1 MKKKLFA
8 YMLLLTAIV
17 SVTSGCM
24 VREGYGN
31 RRNHHDR
38 YHNNGYNNGYNR
50 GDHYHDSTHDRGY

>member
-8 YMLLLTAIV
+8 YMLALTAIV

-31 RRNHHDR
+31 HRNHHDR
-38 YHNNGYNNGYNR
+38 YHNGYNNGHDR
-50 GDHYHDSTHDRGY
+50 DHYHNGTNGY

>member
-8 YMLLLTAIV
+8 YMLALTAIV

-31 RRNHHDR
+31 RRYHHDR
-38 YHNNGYNNGYNR
+38 YYNNGYDNGYNR
-50 GDHYHDSTHDRGY
+50 GDHHDRGY